1 MVDLLDEPDQVN
13 ARRVLIVGHYTSER
27 AGGEGSIP
35 LRLFGCLRARGVE
48 AWLLTH
54 VSARAELAELLPTA
68 DLDRV
73 IFAQG
78 LPGFGPVHTR
88 GKRLPT
94 GLRTIAWGITQFER
108 QIAMVPVVRRLVR
121 ELAIDVVH
129 QPISV
134 SPVVPSP
141 LTRLG
146 APVVM
151 GPLSGSIE
159 LPPGFAAR
167 DSPLCAL
174 LKAVRPASARA
185 MNMVVRGRLKADVLL
200 VQNDWTRSLLPRSV
214 RENSI
219 QHSPIGVVLDSW
231 PMPDQPPIM
240 PSGATRGGPARFL
253 FLGRLVR
260 WKAVDILLDS
270 FALVNEK
277 IPAQLEIVGDGPER
291 ARLEA
296 QAARLG
302 VGQKVVFR
310 GWLDPE
316 DCARRMGECDIF
328 VSAALQEA
336 GGIAVLE
343 AMACGRP
350 VIVSAWGGHLLTVDD
365 TVGILVDVSS
375 HAVLVRGLADA
386 MVRLADDPG
395 LRFRLGAGG
404 RRRVATQY
412 DWNVLADRTLQIY
425 SAVGASRTVSRQQ
438 PQVGSA

>member
-1 MVDLLDEPDQVN
+1 VDLPDEPDQVN
-13 ARRVLIVGHYTSER
+13 ACRILVVGHYTSER

-35 LRLFGCLRARGVE
+35 LRLFGRLRARGVE

-54 VSARAELAELLPTA
+54 VSARAELTELLPTA
-68 DLDRV
+68 ELDRV

-78 LPGFGPVHTR
+78 LRGFGPVHTR

-94 GLRTIAWGITQFER
+94 GLRTIAWGITQLER

-134 SPVVPSP
+134 SPVIPSP

-151 GPLSGSIE
+151 GPLSGGME

-167 DSPLCAL
+167 DSSLYAL
-174 LKAVRPASARA
+174 IKAVRPAVATA

-200 VQNDWTRSLLPRSV
+200 VDNDRTRSLLPRSV
-214 RENSI
+214 RETAVEF
-219 QHSPIGVVLDSW
+219 SPIGVVLDSW
-231 PMPDQPPIM
+231 PMLDQPPTM
-240 PSGATRGGPARFL
+240 PSGAASGSATRFL
-253 FLGRLVR
+253 FVGRLVG

-270 FALVNEK
+270 FALASEK

-291 ARLEA
+291 ERLEA

-316 DCARRMGECDIF
+316 DCARRMGVCDVY

-350 VIVSAWGGHLLTVDD
+350 AIVSAWGGHLSTVDD

-375 HAVLVRGLADA
+375 HPALVRGLADA
-386 MVRLADDPG
+386 MVRLAGDPG

-404 RRRVATQY
+404 RRRVAARY
-412 DWNVLADRTLQIY
+412 DWNVLVDRTLQIY
-425 SAVGASRTVSRQQ
+425 RAVGTSRTVGRQQ

>member
-1 MVDLLDEPDQVN
+1 VVDLPDEPDQVN
-13 ARRVLIVGHYTSER
+13 ARRVLVVGHYTSER
-27 AGGEGSIP
+27 AGGEGAVP
-35 LRLFGCLRARGVE
+35 LRVFGRLRARGVE

-54 VSARAELAELLPTA
+54 VSARAELTELLPTA
-68 DLDRV
+68 ELDRV
-73 IFAQG
+73 IFAPG
-78 LPGFGPVHTR
+78 VRGFGPVHTR

-94 GLRTIAWGITQFER
+94 GLRTIAWGITQLER
-108 QIAMVPVVRRLVR
+108 QLAMVPVARRLVR

-141 LTRLG
+141 LIRLG

-151 GPLSGSIE
+151 GPLSGGMD

-167 DSPLCAL
+167 DSVLYAL
-174 LKAVRPASARA
+174 IKAVRPALATA
-185 MNMVVRGRLKADVLL
+185 MNMVVRGRLEADVLL
-200 VQNDWTRSLLPRSV
+200 VDNDRTRSFLPRPV
-214 RENSI
+214 RETAI
-219 QHSPIGVVLDSW
+219 AFPPIGVVLDSW
-231 PMPDQPPIM
+231 PMLDQPPIT
-240 PSGATRGGPARFL
+240 PSGTATRFL
-253 FLGRLVR
+253 FVGRLVG

-277 IPAQLEIVGDGPER
+277 VPAQLEIVGDGPER

-296 QAARLG
+296 QAGRLG
-302 VGQKVVFR
+302 LSQNVVFR

-316 DCARRMGECDIF
+316 DCARRMRSSDVF
-328 VSAALQEA
+328 VSAALQEG

-350 VIVSAWGGHLLTVDD
+350 AIVSAWGGHLSTVDD

-386 MVRLADDPG
+386 MIRLAGDPE

-404 RRRVATQY
+404 RRRVAARY
-412 DWNVLADRTLQIY
+412 DWDVLVDRMLQIY
-425 SAVGASRTVSRQQ
+425 SAVGASRTVSSQ
-438 PQVGSA
+438 PPHVGSA